1 MPTPAPS
8 GLDLAG
14 FNALPD
20 DEARRVLLACCSSPR
35 WAAEV
40 AAARP
45 YAEGDSL
52 LARADAALAALPEE
66 ELDRAL
72 AGHPRIGERSASAS
86 SRHEQRGVSG
96 ADPSTLAELVEANA
110 EYESRFGH
118 VYLVCADGRSA
129 EELLEVLRSRLGHDP
144 ATERRVMREE
154 LRRINRLRLARL
166 TGAAR
171 SSCVTTHVLDTSLG
185 RPASGVRVV
194 LERPDGEQLATAV
207 TDPDGRVGSLGP
219 TGLEPGTYRLRYD
232 TGGYF
237 AASGAEGFFPEVV
250 VAFAVRDGEEHHHVP
265 LLLSPFAYST
275 YRGS

>member
-1 MPTPAPS
+1 MSTPAPS
-8 GLDLAG
+8 GLDLAA

-20 DEARRVLLACCSSPR
+20 GEAQQVLLACCSSPR

-45 YAEGDSL
+45 FAGVEDL
-52 LARADAALAALPEE
+52 LVRADAALAALPEP
-66 ELDRAL
+66 ELDAAL

-86 SRHEQRGVSG
+86 SRHEQRGVSS
-96 ADPSTLAELVEANA
+96 ADHAVLAELAEANA

-129 EELLEVLRSRLGHDP
+129 EELLAALRSRLDNDP
-144 ATERRVMREE
+144 VTERRVLREE
-154 LRRINRLRLARL
+154 LRRINRLRLSRL
-166 TGAAR
+166 VGAAHG
-171 SSCVTTHVLDTSLG
+171 SCVTTHVLDTAHG

-194 LERPDGEQLATAV
+194 LERADGEQLATAV
-207 TDPDGRVGSLGP
+207 TDVDGRVGSLGP
-219 TGLEPGTYRLRYD
+219 ARLDPGSYRLRFD
-232 TGGYF
+232 TGSYF
-237 AASGAEGFFPEVV
+237 AASGSSCFFPEVV
-250 VAFAVRDGEEHHHVP
+250 VAFAVRDGGEHHHVP